1 MSLEPWTIPAQF
13 HAGDS
18 LTWLESAGDYPAPT
32 WQLKYHARRVDAAG
46 LGFDIE
52 SLAEGALH
60 RVSLAP
66 ETTAAYLPGIYSVA
80 VVAYQGAEGR
90 ATIRTT
96 RCDVRPDLAEA
107 LADARSH
114 ARRMLAAIEAVLE
127 RRATHVQASYTI
139 EGRALQFLS
148 HEELYRARSRYRHEV
163 AVEEGRAAPGTGRIV
178 RVGLL

>member
-1 MSLEPWTIPAQF
+1 MSPEPWTIPAQF

-32 WQLKYHARRVDAAG
+32 WQLKYHARRVDADG

-52 SLAEGALH
+52 STAEGALH

-90 ATIRTT
+90 ATLRTT